1 MKGFSGMKLVD
12 TFPTN
17 QYKGLEYRVG
27 RVFPFGASLVEDNGV
42 NFSIFSA
49 EAKSCSLLLFHHG
62 DHKPYAEL
70 PFPDEFRIGNV
81 FTMMVFGIPIET
93 TEYGYR
99 FDGVNEPGEGLLYDK
114 KRILLDPY
122 AKSVSGRSV
131 WGRKHA
137 DTGPFVH
144 RGQIIREDY
153 DWEGDKPLET
163 PLEDLVIY
171 EMHVRGFTQ
180 DDSSGDTTRGPSRGL
195 VKKSPT
201 PNGRG

>member
-70 PFPDEFRIGNV
+70 PFPD
-81 FTMMVFGIPIET
+81 
-93 TEYGYR
+93 
-99 FDGVNEPGEGLLYDK
+99 
-114 KRILLDPY
+114 
-122 AKSVSGRSV
+122 
-131 WGRKHA
+131 
-137 DTGPFVH
+137 
-144 RGQIIREDY
+144 
-153 DWEGDKPLET
+153 
-163 PLEDLVIY
+163 
-171 EMHVRGFTQ
+171 
-180 DDSSGDTTRGPSRGL
+180 
-195 VKKSPT
+195 
-201 PNGRG
+201 